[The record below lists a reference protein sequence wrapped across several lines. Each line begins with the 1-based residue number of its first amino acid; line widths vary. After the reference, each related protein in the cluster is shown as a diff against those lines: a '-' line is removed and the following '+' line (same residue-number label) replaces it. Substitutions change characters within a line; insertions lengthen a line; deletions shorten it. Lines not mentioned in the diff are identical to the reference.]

1 MTKKQKVG
9 KDMSIEAVR
18 AYLKQAGCA
27 AEVIEFAADTA
38 TVALAAAA
46 IGCEER
52 EIAKTLSFELSTG
65 PVLVVMSGE
74 AKADNRKFK
83 DTFGEKAKMIPF
95 DEVEEKIGHAPGGVC
110 PFAVKEGVRVF
121 ADVSLKRFNTFYP
134 AAGSAHSAIP
144 MDAAALERLGN
155 VIAWVD
161 VAKGWQEEE

>member
-1 MTKKQKVG
+1 
-9 KDMSIEAVR
+9 MSIEAVK
-18 AYLKQAGCA
+18 AYLKDAGCTT
-27 AEVIEFAADTA
+27 EVIEFAADTA

-65 PVLVVMSGE
+65 PILVVMSGE

-95 DEVEEKIGHAPGGVC
+95 DEVEQKVGHAPGGVC
-110 PFAVKEGVRVF
+110 PFAVKAGVRVF
-121 ADVSLKRFNTFYP
+121 ADVSLKRFATFYP

-144 MDAAALERLGN
+144 MDAAALERLGHI
-155 VIAWVD
+155 VSWVD